1 MPVGWETLDVRTIA
15 SYHLKGGVG
24 KTTTAVALAVQAAL
38 RGHRTLLWDL
48 DPLGAATRLA
58 GAERAEEGHGWLG
71 GPALELD
78 RVAVDTPMAQLQLIP
93 AARALR
99 RIDREEAAAS
109 TARSR
114 ARSVLTQAAEQ
125 FDVLVVDCPPAVSAL
140 TPTLLGA
147 ADVVLAP
154 LTAGPL
160 AWSAYAD
167 LAEEVG
173 LVADGAEDRLLAV
186 LTMVDRRK
194 RLHRDL
200 VEDVTAGTD
209 GFSTT
214 HVPTDSTVERMA
226 LDEVPLQA
234 LRAGRAAQAYASL
247 ADEVLARPA

>member
-1 MPVGWETLDVRTIA
+1 MRTVA

-24 KTTTAVALAVQAAL
+24 KTTTAVAVAVQTAL
-38 RGHRTLLWDL
+38 SGQRTLLWDL

-58 GAERAEEGHGWLG
+58 GAERAEEGTGWLG
-71 GPALELD
+71 GPSLTLD
-78 RVAVDTPMAQLQLIP
+78 RVVSATTQEQLSILP

-99 RIDREEAAAS
+99 RVDREEAAAS
-109 TARSR
+109 TARGRLR
-114 ARSVLTQAAEQ
+114 AVLEQAQASY
-125 FDVLVVDCPPAVSAL
+125 DVVVVDCPPAVSAL
-140 TPTLLGA
+140 TPPLLGA

-173 LVADGAEDRLLAV
+173 ATAPGAEDKLLAF

-200 VEDVTAGTD
+200 VEDLAAGTD

-226 LDEVPLQA
+226 LDEQP
-234 LRAGRAAQAYASL
+234 LRAVRSGRAAGAYAAL
-247 ADEVLARPA
+247 TEEILARSGST